1 MTKITYYTYLGT
13 NGTLTTPIHLK
24 DIYNIKS
31 YLLIAEKDKLLTKN
45 GNDTYTSI
53 KTTEEELDQWYEI
66 DE

>member
-66 DE
+66 DK